1 MSSHTQQRSL
11 CALDAMTSGKV
22 CAHWYIDYSQYVNLA
37 LQAMNA
43 VEAWQQGFWLIGGCL
58 HGVNGCSLDSWFAA
72 LVPLYLSIR

>member
-11 CALDAMTSGKV
+11 CALGAMTSGKV

-43 VEAWQQGFWLIGGCL
+43 VEAWQRGSWLIGYL
-58 HGVNGCSLDSWFAA
+58 AA
-72 LVPLYLSIR
+72 FSTTMLASFGKKSTVQVK